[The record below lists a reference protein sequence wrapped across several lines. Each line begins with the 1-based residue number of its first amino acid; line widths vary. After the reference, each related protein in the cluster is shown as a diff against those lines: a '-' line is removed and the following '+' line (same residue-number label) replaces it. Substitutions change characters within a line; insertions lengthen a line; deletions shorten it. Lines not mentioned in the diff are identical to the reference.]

1 MLDQLPKPS
10 KISGQVIRYSQCWE
24 DADLL
29 LSVIA
34 GTKARRIL
42 SIASAGDNTL
52 SLLCHAPE
60 SVQEVIAIDFSPAQ
74 LSLLELKIA
83 CFKALSWPETLQF
96 LGAGRQGQDQGHDN
110 TFSLPELIKVR
121 RQRRAL
127 YRRLRVHLSERCR
140 RYFDLKFL
148 DISRGVLHMG
158 KLEGY
163 FTLFR
168 KLVLPAVHGKAT
180 VEGLLKPKELKAQEL
195 FYKNHWNSPSY
206 KFFSRLFFSSPVLGL
221 LGRERQFFEHA
232 EDSLSA
238 FVTGCVARHFSSGEV
253 FDNPYLSYILRG
265 RFDGALPHYLREE
278 NFEIIKANLHKIT
291 LKSGSLQSILQELLA
306 EIKSNGGELAANKID
321 VNKIDIFNVSD
332 VFEYMDETQTR
343 ELSQLMVQVSN
354 GGAQVIYW
362 NMLVDRLMSQYNPAI
377 KSQLKL
383 DETLP
388 EKTGTFFYKRFLL
401 DKIGEV
407 A

>member
-1 MLDQLPKPS
+1 MLDQLLKPA

-34 GTKARRIL
+34 GTKAKRIL

-52 SLLCHAPE
+52 SLLCHSPE

-83 CFKALSWPETLQF
+83 CFKALTWPETLQF
-96 LGAGRQGQDQGHDN
+96 LGAGRQGQGALW
-110 TFSLPELIKVR
+110 LPELIKAR

-127 YRRLRVHLSERCR
+127 YRRLRAHLSEGCR
-140 RYFDLKFL
+140 RYFDDKFL
-148 DISRGVLHMG
+148 DISRGIMHMG

-163 FTLFR
+163 FTMFR

-180 VEGLLKPKELKAQEL
+180 VEVLLKPKGLNAQAL
-195 FYKNHWNSPSY
+195 FYEKHWNSPSY
-206 KFFSRLFFSSPVLGL
+206 RFLSRLFFSTPVLGL

-238 FVTGCVARHFSSGEV
+238 FVTGCVARHFSSGQV
-253 FDNPYLSYILRG
+253 FANPYLSYILRG

-278 NFEIIKANLHKIT
+278 NFETIKANLHKIT

-306 EIKSNGGELAANKID
+306 EMKSNEGEFAANKID
-321 VNKIDIFNVSD
+321 VFNVSD

-343 ELSQLMVQVSN
+343 ELSQLMVEVSN
-354 GGAQVIYW
+354 GGAQVLYW

-377 KSQLKL
+377 KSLLKL